1 MLMNSLTM
9 LLISIA
15 LNVFSHMNSFYSK
28 RENKIKFS
36 VKQISLWSHH
46 VYELD
51 FEWILRFIYIQ
62 DICESSGESTLLI
75 IVGNL
80 A

>member
-15 LNVFSHMNSFYSK
+15 LNVSATWISFYSK

-36 VKQISLWSHH
+36 VKQISLWSHY